1 MNISKPATTKSIRY
15 EQLFE
20 ENGYVILKQF
30 VPRLMC
36 DYISENIR
44 VLEASSYFDYGDP
57 QVEKAFSAAAPVL
70 TETLLDVMTSILSQ
84 TINCELYPTYSYLR
98 IYMKGAELERH
109 TDRPSCEVSATLPLS
124 YDAPTIWPLYIESGN
139 KVIGVELEPGDALLY
154 KGIEVPHWREAFEGE
169 RQMQVFL
176 HYVKK
181 NGKYSEFKFDKRDH
195 LGHQSVKQG

>member
-70 TETLLDVMTSILSQ
+70 TETLLDVMTSILSE

-169 RQMQVFL
+169 RQVQVFL

-195 LGHQSVKQG
+195 LGHQSVKQD